1 MNENLK
7 DNQSN
12 SPNSFQEI
20 IKNID
25 ENPKNSKKN
34 FIKFAVILILII
46 LLFGGSVLIY
56 QNYFSPEAQI
66 AKEQKQNY
74 EQYLKLKDNYD
85 RALKED
91 TYGGKTPEETLQLFI
106 DALKKEDI
114 DLAVKYFVINFNGE
128 PDPKWKDALLKAKNE
143 QNLLKIIDIL
153 SKLKLDKSHYTEDY
167 AWFTL
172 DNKEGV
178 AEYTIIL
185 KFNSSSQIWKIE
197 SL

>member
-34 FIKFAVILILII
+34 FIKFAVVLILII

-91 TYGGKTPEETLQLFI
+91 TYGGKTPKETLQLFI

-128 PDPKWKDALLKAKNE
+128 PDQKWKTMLQRIKTDGNLKKMSEDLIKYNIAKKTFDNYYIFGYYNSDGSMGL
-143 QNLLKIIDIL
+143 QITM
-153 SKLKLDKSHYTEDY
+153 KLIEP
-167 AWFTL
+167 A
-172 DNKEGV
+172 N
-178 AEYTIIL
+178 
-185 KFNSSSQIWKIE
+185 IWKIE
-197 SL
+197 SIN